1 MKIHELKTVNPHF
14 INVQSG
20 NKRFELRFN
29 DRDFKKGDYLVLR
42 HYNAQEDWYG
52 GEDVLVRV
60 TDILRDFPGI
70 QDGYVILSISN
81 PL

>member
-20 NKRFELRFN
+20 NKRFELIFN
-29 DRDFKKGDYLVLR
+29 DRNFKKGDYLVLR
-42 HYNAQEDWYG
+42 HYDVTGEYYG